1 MTWNRV
7 VFGCLRSYGKCT
19 AHPFLDAPRHQ
30 AKAHRKLTL
39 SAVPRSVLS
48 AFQQK
53 HELQVQWQCWMSDGS
68 RGYLIASKDSTEI
81 LGVLGVKISSAFSQ
95 HVTLLSLL
103 LPFYWSW
110 KKREFSASL
119 SHVNPNQSNSI
130 NESVNQSIT
139 QWINQYINWS
149 INRPNSPHE
158 KRKLPFSS
166 IFTAVPGEPSNFW
179 QMHFSSVGSFPSILP
194 GKR

>member
-110 KKREFSASL
+110 KKKGVFGFPIPCESKSIQL
-119 SHVNPNQSNSI
+119 NKWICEPVNHSM
-130 NESVNQSIT
+130 NQSI
-139 QWINQYINWS
+139 
-149 INRPNSPHE
+149 H
-158 KRKLPFSS
+158 
-166 IFTAVPGEPSNFW
+166 
-179 QMHFSSVGSFPSILP
+179 
-194 GKR
+194 